1 MIGSAI
7 LPVRLRCG
15 DHAEPGRKATW
26 LELFFDLAFVAAVAQ
41 VGAPLASEYTVRGLV
56 RYGFLFLL
64 IWWAWNGHTN
74 FATRFDTDDA
84 IQRLLTL
91 AQISVVAVMAVNA
104 KDALDSR
111 SSAGFAAAY
120 AGMRIVL
127 VAQYWRARHIDASR
141 PLVRAYVLGIGG
153 AALCWLG
160 SALVPAPARFWL
172 WGTALLIDL
181 GTPLVTNHLTRQVP
195 PHPEHLPER
204 FGLFTIIL
212 LGESL
217 VAVMKGM
224 ESQET
229 WSGSAASAAFLGIA
243 IAFLTWWWYFDGA
256 DGAAER
262 SVSTA
267 GEARRFVVWT
277 CAHFPLYLA
286 IAVTGVGIEHIIR
299 IAPDGH
305 LHAAEIWMLCA
316 AVSVVMFSLVLIA
329 WTRASEQRR
338 SASSPIPQCGV
349 AALPLVLGAVHLESV
364 GLVPALAG
372 LCLVQLTLAL
382 RERMP
387 RIVLRRAAASS

>member
-1 MIGSAI
+1 MRSFIAP
-7 LPVRLRCG
+7 LRLRSLADG
-15 DHAEPGRKATW
+15 GPARKVTW
-26 LELFFDLAFVAAVAQ
+26 LELFFDLIFVAAVAQ
-41 VGAPLASEYTVRGLV
+41 VAEPLREH
-56 RYGFLFLL
+56 YGFAELLRFSPLFVL
-64 IWWAWNGHTN
+64 IWWAWIGHTV
-74 FATRFDTDDA
+74 FSTRFDTDDV
-84 IQRLLTL
+84 IQRVLTL
-91 AQISVVAVMAVNA
+91 AQMFAVAVMAANA
-104 KDALDSR
+104 KDALGSR

-120 AGMRIVL
+120 AAVRFVL
-127 VAQYWRARHIDASR
+127 VAQYFRARRVPGAYSLATR
-141 PLVRAYVLGIGG
+141 YLVGHGT
-153 AALCWLG
+153 AAVVWLM
-160 SALVPAPARFWL
+160 SALVPTPVRFWL
-172 WGTALLIDL
+172 WAAAFVIDL
-181 GTPLVTNHLTRQVP
+181 GTPWLAIQHSVKVP
-195 PHPEHLPER
+195 PDGAHLPER
-204 FGLFTIIL
+204 FGLFTLIL
-212 LGESL
+212 LGESV
-217 VAVMKGM
+217 VAVMQGM

-229 WSGSAASAAFLGIA
+229 WSPAAASSAFLGMSILFV
-243 IAFLTWWWYFDGA
+243 IWWWYFDGA

-316 AVSVVMFSLVLIA
+316 AVSVLMFSLVLIA

-372 LCLVQLTLAL
+372 LCLIQLTLAL